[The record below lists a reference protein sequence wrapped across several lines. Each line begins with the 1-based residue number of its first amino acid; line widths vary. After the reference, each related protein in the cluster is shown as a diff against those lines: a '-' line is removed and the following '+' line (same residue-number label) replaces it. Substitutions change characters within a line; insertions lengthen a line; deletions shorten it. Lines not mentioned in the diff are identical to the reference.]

1 MRLVSFCIAVLSA
14 CTLQA
19 QLTYARIDSI
29 SYAQYVKGDAKG
41 LRHTLK
47 EAKAKDIDFYYLRMR
62 AGIAHYNKGNYE
74 FAASQFKRASKRFPA
89 DSLAAEYLYFSYAY
103 TGRSFEAMQASKRLN
118 TSQKKNYGI
127 RVKPIESVTLTG
139 GYAVS
144 NNKAKNGDTQLWA
157 TNAVYGEYFNLNNWG
172 LGQLTI
178 TGNIAKRVRY
188 TAAYTYLNL
197 QNTHR
202 VQDGGQN
209 IAVDFTTTQHDGYLA
224 PSFYLGKGFYFS
236 PAGHIINYR
245 FNTFIR
251 TYYPAPPVS
260 YIDSVSK
267 INYYGGAELGYRFT
281 YGNIGLTGGIS
292 NINNDST
299 TYHAGAAVTY
309 YPLGNTRLYGTTKL
323 LYLKTAKNYFVFSQ
337 KIGFMVSKKI
347 WAEANFSK
355 GRMRFFADDNGFS
368 IYNTPDEI
376 TMRTGINLNF
386 YLSKLISLNFGYSY
400 ITREGS
406 YLRSVNYNN
415 NTFTPTTYNNHLVL
429 TGITFTP

>member
-1 MRLVSFCIAVLSA
+1 MRLVSFCIAVLFA

-19 QLTYARIDSI
+19 QLPYARIDSI
-29 SYAQYVKGDAKG
+29 SYAQYLKGDAIG

-74 FAASQFKRASKRFPA
+74 FAASQFKRALRYFPA

-103 TGRSFEAMQASKRLN
+103 TGRSFEAMDASRHLN
-118 TSQKKNYGI
+118 SSQIKNYGI
-127 RVKPIESVTLTG
+127 RVKPIESITLTG

-144 NNKAKNGDTQLWA
+144 NNQSKNGGIQLWSPA
-157 TNAVYGEYFNLNNWG
+157 AKYGEYFNLNNWG
-172 LGQLTI
+172 LGQLTL
-178 TGNIAKRVRY
+178 TGNISKRIRY

-202 VQDGGQN
+202 VQDGSQN
-209 IAVDFTTTQHDGYLA
+209 ISADFTTTQHDGYLA

-245 FNTFIR
+245 FTTFIR
-251 TYYPAPPVS
+251 SYYPAPPVS
-260 YIDSVSK
+260 TIDSVSK
-267 INYYGGAELGYRFT
+267 LYFYGGAELGYRFK
-281 YGNIGLTGGIS
+281 YGNLALTGGAS

-299 TYHAGAAVTY
+299 SYHGGAAFTY
-309 YPLGNTRLYGTTKL
+309 YPLGNTRLYSTTKL
-323 LYLKTAKNYFVFSQ
+323 LYLKTAKSYFTFSQ
-337 KIGFMVSKKI
+337 KIGFMLTKKI
-347 WAEANFSK
+347 WAEANFTK
-355 GRMRFFADDNGFS
+355 GRMRFFADDNGFT
-368 IYNTPDEI
+368 IYNSPDEI
-376 TMRTGINLNF
+376 TMRAGINLNF
-386 YLSKLISLNFGYSY
+386 YISKLISINFGYSY

-406 YLRSVNYNN
+406 YMRSVNLNN